1 MFKNLQY
8 LQDQV
13 FGKEICAMQMAICM
27 NKYMVCLLSPIITN
41 NQQSFQHGK
50 VWFGGINNAKQ
61 WLWELSI
68 EFHFKVLSRIS

>member
-1 MFKNLQY
+1 MIGLRMFKSLQY

-27 NKYMVCLLSPIITN
+27 NKYMACLLSPIITS

-50 VWFGGINNAKQ
+50 V
-61 WLWELSI
+61 
-68 EFHFKVLSRIS
+68 